1 MPIHEWTRVDHGT
14 FHDFHQGWSPAIRT
28 ALNNGILPA
37 DYTAMVEQ
45 HADRGIPDILAL
57 EVSLPQGPSHGA
69 NGYHP
74 GTGGGLVS
82 VALAPPKVR
91 TTVEFEADA
100 YTNLRNTIVIRR
112 GDDRVVALI
121 EIVSPGN
128 KSSRHGIK
136 AFIDKVAEAIAHGL
150 HVLVIDLF
158 PPGPRDPDGIHP
170 ANWSEFRDEHY
181 TQPSDK
187 PLTLAAYQ
195 AGPRTRAYV
204 EPVAVGQLFPE
215 MPLFLDVGHYVNV
228 PLEATYST
236 AFSGISRRTRDILA
250 A

>member
-1 MPIHEWTRVDHGT
+1 
-14 FHDFHQGWSPAIRT
+14 
-28 ALNNGILPA
+28 
-37 DYTAMVEQ
+37 
-45 HADRGIPDILAL
+45 
-57 EVSLPQGPSHGA
+57 
-69 NGYHP
+69 
-74 GTGGGLVS
+74 
-82 VALAPPKVR
+82 
-91 TTVEFEADA
+91 
-100 YTNLRNTIVIRR
+100 LRNTIVIRR

-170 ANWSEFRDEHY
+170 AIWSEFRDEHY